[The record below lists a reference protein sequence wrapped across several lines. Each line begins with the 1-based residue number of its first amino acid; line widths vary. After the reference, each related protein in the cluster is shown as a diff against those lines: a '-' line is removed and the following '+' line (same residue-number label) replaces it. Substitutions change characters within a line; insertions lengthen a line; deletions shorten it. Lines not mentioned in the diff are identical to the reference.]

1 MSEENIADSVSASRA
16 ADVATNV
23 VENVVVS
30 RRKRP
35 RGPRP
40 SHTLRG
46 LLEKTT
52 PLTWQQKLELEELQ
66 RKRARMLATGV
77 RNSRKVSKRAPIR
90 AHLLERL

>member
-1 MSEENIADSVSASRA
+1 MSEENIGESVSASRA
-16 ADVATNV
+16 ADATKDI

-52 PLTWQQKLELEELQ
+52 PLTLQQKLELEELQ

-77 RNSRKVSKRAPIR
+77 RNSRQVSS
-90 AHLLERL
+90 